1 MKYMSVAE
9 VKDRWG
15 VSGDVVYDYIAAGRL
30 RAVKFGR
37 AWRIKQSDL
46 ETFERNKYAEDAAEL
61 RTRRTGGFV

>member
-15 VSGDVVYDYIAAGRL
+15 VGSDVVYDYIAAGRL
-30 RAVKFGR
+30 KAVKFGR

-46 ETFERNKYAEDAAEL
+46 ETFERSKYTEDAVEL
-61 RTRRTGGFV
+61 RARRTGGFV

>member
-46 ETFERNKYAEDAAEL
+46 EIFERNKYAEDAAEL